1 MCLQYNIVLIKCLH
15 SFFFFFPLQNCSQF
29 SALAKL
35 LAKESLGRDLRLLS
49 AAVSLCVL
57 CNGVSYPQVP
67 HNFSPRPTQTPSH
80 VPMASSAVFQPPHL
94 LSSRSSHYLC
104 CLQDSQGRNALRIPI
119 CVWVQS
125 SSDAGNHL
133 HAVFSP

>member
-15 SFFFFFPLQNCSQF
+15 SFFFFFPLYKTVVTF

-57 CNGVSYPQVP
+57 CNGVSYLQVP

-80 VPMASSAVFQPPHL
+80 VPPASSAVFQPPHL

-104 CLQDSQGRNALRIPI
+104 CLQDSQGRKCPTYTYL
-119 CVWVQS
+119 CV
-125 SSDAGNHL
+125 G
-133 HAVFSP
+133 AVLL